1 MRWLPTVL
9 IYFYTLKY
17 YVQWHLSF
25 IATAGTQQWGVIIRH
40 VIPSHLASGHT
51 DRVVTSTTSYKIR
64 ASQQLSPGIVSRATI
79 HQSTSADWAVAGA
92 SEIHRSYSGG
102 RNKGEER
109 SHQMAFA
116 KTLRSRHHSKHSAR
130 CCLFHKAFASL
141 SSRDPLNLETLGAY
155 FKPHLWPVHHIE
167 SVPSFEDR
175 LSACTV
181 FHSLRVILERK
192 VQWTI
197 CWMNGPHHP
206 HSSNRLTT
214 LHRIS

>member
-1 MRWLPTVL
+1 MRWLSTVL

-40 VIPSHLASGHT
+40 VIPSHVASGHT

-64 ASQQLSPGIVSRATI
+64 ASQQLILGLFPVLQYIRAPLQTEPL
-79 HQSTSADWAVAGA
+79 QVPLKFTGA
-92 SEIHRSYSGG
+92 TLGG

-130 CCLFHKAFASL
+130 CCLLHKAFASL
-141 SSRDPLNLETLGAY
+141 SWGDPLNLETLGAY